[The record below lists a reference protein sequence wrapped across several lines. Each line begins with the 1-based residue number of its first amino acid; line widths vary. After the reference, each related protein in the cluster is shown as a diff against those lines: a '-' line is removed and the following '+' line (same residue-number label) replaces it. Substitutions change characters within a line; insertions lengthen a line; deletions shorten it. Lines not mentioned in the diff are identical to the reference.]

1 MHFHHIGILVKN
13 LKFGI
18 DFFSKFKKKIKISKL
33 VYDKN
38 LGVKVVFFEHKDK
51 INFEL
56 VSPYGSKSPV
66 ANILKKK
73 GSIINHI
80 AYETTY
86 LEKNIKFL
94 KSLGC
99 IQITEPKKAKAFK
112 GRKVV
117 FFMSPLHHVIEL
129 IEK

>member
-1 MHFHHIGILVKN
+1 MHFHHIGILVDN
-13 LKFGI
+13 LALGVN
-18 DFFSKFKKKIKISKL
+18 FFSKFKKEIKLSKL
-33 VYDKN
+33 ICDKN
-38 LGVKVVFFEHKDK
+38 LGVKIIFFRYKEK

-56 VSPYGSKSPV
+56 ISPYGRKSPI
-66 ANILKKK
+66 ASILKKK

-80 AYETTY
+80 AYEVIN
-86 LEKNIKFL
+86 LKKNIKFL

-99 IQITEPKKAKAFK
+99 IQITQPKKAKAFK